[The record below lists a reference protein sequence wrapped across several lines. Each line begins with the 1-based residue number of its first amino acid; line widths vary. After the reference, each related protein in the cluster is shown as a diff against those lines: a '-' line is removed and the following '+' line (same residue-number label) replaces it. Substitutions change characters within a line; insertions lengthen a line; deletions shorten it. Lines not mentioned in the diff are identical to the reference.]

1 MSRILVVDDDSGMLA
16 SLRGLF
22 RSRGQEAV
30 VARSG
35 QEALGQL
42 DGVDAVV
49 TDFAM
54 PGMDGVQLVQAIH
67 DRDESLPVILLTA
80 HGSERVAVNAM
91 KSGAYDY
98 LTKPFDADE
107 FSVVVDRALEART
120 LRVQNRRLT
129 AEKALGHSI
138 VGDGP
143 AMRQLLETISRIAP
157 KDITV
162 LIRGETGTGKEL
174 IASLLH
180 AQSHRATGPLVRFNC
195 AAIPGELAEA
205 ELFGHARGAFTG
217 AQQARRGFF
226 AQADGSTLVLDEI
239 GELPL
244 PVQAKL
250 LRALQEGEI
259 QPVGAGKVERVDV
272 RVIACTNRDLADEA
286 RTGRFRQD
294 LYYRLAVVDLVVP
307 PLREH
312 REDIPA
318 LAAEFARRYAE
329 RFGMQ
334 DVRLLPELLDSLQR
348 LDWPGNVRQLENAVA
363 RIVAL
368 STGGDIG
375 LEAFAAASAAPAADA
390 DAEASPEGT
399 LSLREQLEA
408 VERSLIRR
416 TMAAVGGNQSEAA
429 RRPGLNRG
437 SLIQRPKKDGVIP
450 GPIPARQRSGGQRPL
465 LATRRPAR
473 SNAGRNA
480 SSEHDGLRPSRC
492 RCASAVFI
500 ATPYS
505 HVVNLAPA
513 GKDLRSCQAERKACW
528 STSSASRTVAHM
540 FLA

>member
-35 QEALGQL
+35 QEALDQL
-42 DGVDAVV
+42 AGVDAVV

-80 HGSERVAVNAM
+80 HGSERVAVQAM

-98 LTKPFDADE
+98 LTKPFDAEE

-143 AMRQLLETISRIAP
+143 AMRQLLETISRLAP

-174 IASLLH
+174 IASLMH
-180 AQSHRATGPLVRFNC
+180 AQSHRAARALVRFNC
-195 AAIPGELAEA
+195 AAIPGDLAEA
-205 ELFGHARGAFTG
+205 ELFGHVRGAFTG
-217 AQQARRGFF
+217 ASQARRGFF
-226 AQADGSTLVLDEI
+226 AQADGGTLVLDEI

-272 RVIACTNRDLADEA
+272 RVVACTNRDLVEEA
-286 RTGRFRQD
+286 RAGRFRED

-334 DVRLLPELLDSLQR
+334 DVRFQPELLDSLQR
-348 LDWPGNVRQLENAVA
+348 LEWPGNVRQLENAVA

-368 STGGDIG
+368 STGGEIG

-390 DAEASPEGT
+390 DAEAPPEGT
-399 LSLREQLEA
+399 LSLREQLDA

-416 TMAAVGGNQSEAA
+416 TMAAAGGNQSEAA
-429 RRPGLNRG
+429 RRLGLSRG
-437 SLIQRPKKDGVIP
+437 SLIERLKKY
-450 GPIPARQRSGGQRPL
+450 GPMVAR
-465 LATRRPAR
+465 
-473 SNAGRNA
+473 
-480 SSEHDGLRPSRC
+480 
-492 RCASAVFI
+492 
-500 ATPYS
+500 
-505 HVVNLAPA
+505 
-513 GKDLRSCQAERKACW
+513 
-528 STSSASRTVAHM
+528 
-540 FLA
+540 

>member
-1 MSRILVVDDDSGMLA
+1 MSRVLVVDDDSGMLA

-22 RSRGQEAV
+22 RSRGQEAL

-35 QEALGQL
+35 QEALDQL
-42 DGVDAVV
+42 AGVDAVV

-80 HGSERVAVNAM
+80 HGSERVAVQAM

-98 LTKPFDADE
+98 LTKPFDAEE

-143 AMRQLLETISRIAP
+143 AMRQLLETISRLAP

-174 IASLLH
+174 IASLMH
-180 AQSHRATGPLVRFNC
+180 AQSHRAARALVRFNC
-195 AAIPGELAEA
+195 AAIPGDLAEA
-205 ELFGHARGAFTG
+205 ELFGHVRGAFTG
-217 AQQARRGFF
+217 ASQARRGFF
-226 AQADGSTLVLDEI
+226 AQADGGTLVLDEI

-272 RVIACTNRDLADEA
+272 RVVACTNRDLAEETRA
-286 RTGRFRQD
+286 GRFRED

-334 DVRLLPELLDSLQR
+334 DVRFQPELLDSLQR
-348 LDWPGNVRQLENAVA
+348 LEWPGNVRQLENAVA

-368 STGGDIG
+368 STGGEIG

-390 DAEASPEGT
+390 DAEAPPEGT
-399 LSLREQLEA
+399 LSLREQLDA

-416 TMAAVGGNQSEAA
+416 TMAAAGGNQSEAA
-429 RRPGLNRG
+429 RRLGLSRG
-437 SLIQRPKKDGVIP
+437 SLIERLKKY
-450 GPIPARQRSGGQRPL
+450 GPMVAR
-465 LATRRPAR
+465 
-473 SNAGRNA
+473 
-480 SSEHDGLRPSRC
+480 
-492 RCASAVFI
+492 
-500 ATPYS
+500 
-505 HVVNLAPA
+505 
-513 GKDLRSCQAERKACW
+513 
-528 STSSASRTVAHM
+528 
-540 FLA
+540 

>member
-205 ELFGHARGAFTG
+205 ELFGHTRGAFTG

-272 RVIACTNRDLADEA
+272 RVVACTNRDLADEA

-375 LEAFAAASAAPAADA
+375 LEAFAAASTAPAADA
-390 DAEASPEGT
+390 DAEAPPEGT
-399 LSLREQLEA
+399 LSLREQLDA

-416 TMAAVGGNQSEAA
+416 TMTAAGGNQSEAA
-429 RRPGLNRG
+429 RRLGLSRG
-437 SLIQRPKKDGVIP
+437 SLIERLKKY
-450 GPIPARQRSGGQRPL
+450 GPTTAR
-465 LATRRPAR
+465 
-473 SNAGRNA
+473 
-480 SSEHDGLRPSRC
+480 
-492 RCASAVFI
+492 
-500 ATPYS
+500 
-505 HVVNLAPA
+505 
-513 GKDLRSCQAERKACW
+513 
-528 STSSASRTVAHM
+528 
-540 FLA
+540 

>member
-1 MSRILVVDDDSGMLA
+1 MSRVLVVDDDSGMLA

-22 RSRGQEAV
+22 RSRGQEAL

-35 QEALGQL
+35 QEALDQL
-42 DGVDAVV
+42 AGVDAVV
-49 TDFAM
+49 PAFAM

-80 HGSERVAVNAM
+80 HGSERVAVQAM
-91 KSGAYDY
+91 ESGAYDY
-98 LTKPFDADE
+98 LTKPFDAEE

-143 AMRQLLETISRIAP
+143 AMSQLLETISRLAP

-174 IASLLH
+174 IASLMH
-180 AQSHRATGPLVRFNC
+180 AQSHRAARALVRFNC
-195 AAIPGELAEA
+195 AAIPGDLAEA
-205 ELFGHARGAFTG
+205 ELFGHVRGAFTG
-217 AQQARRGFF
+217 ASQARRGFF
-226 AQADGSTLVLDEI
+226 AQADGGTLVLDEI

-272 RVIACTNRDLADEA
+272 RVVACTNRDLVEEA
-286 RTGRFRQD
+286 RAGRFRED

-334 DVRLLPELLDSLQR
+334 DVRFQPELLDSLQR
-348 LDWPGNVRQLENAVA
+348 LEWPGNVRQLEDALA

-368 STGGDIG
+368 GTGGEIG
-375 LEAFAAASAAPAADA
+375 LQAFAAASAAPAADA
-390 DAEASPEGT
+390 DAEAPPEGT
-399 LSLREQLEA
+399 LSLREQLDA

-416 TMAAVGGNQSEAA
+416 TMAAAGGNQSEAA
-429 RRPGLNRG
+429 RRLGLSRG
-437 SLIQRPKKDGVIP
+437 SLIERLKKY
-450 GPIPARQRSGGQRPL
+450 GPMVAR
-465 LATRRPAR
+465 
-473 SNAGRNA
+473 
-480 SSEHDGLRPSRC
+480 
-492 RCASAVFI
+492 
-500 ATPYS
+500 
-505 HVVNLAPA
+505 
-513 GKDLRSCQAERKACW
+513 
-528 STSSASRTVAHM
+528 
-540 FLA
+540 

>member
-22 RSRGQEAV
+22 RSRGQEAL

-35 QEALGQL
+35 QEALDQL
-42 DGVDAVV
+42 AGVDAVV

-80 HGSERVAVNAM
+80 HGSERVAVQAM

-98 LTKPFDADE
+98 LTKPFDAEE

-129 AEKALGHSI
+129 AEKALGQSI

-143 AMRQLLETISRIAP
+143 AMRQLLETISRLAP

-174 IASLLH
+174 IASLMH
-180 AQSHRATGPLVRFNC
+180 AQSHRAGRALVRFNC
-195 AAIPGELAEA
+195 AAIPGDLAEA
-205 ELFGHARGAFTG
+205 ELFGHVRGAFTG
-217 AQQARRGFF
+217 ASQARRGFF
-226 AQADGSTLVLDEI
+226 AQADGGTLVLDEI

-272 RVIACTNRDLADEA
+272 RVVACTNRDLAEEA
-286 RTGRFRQD
+286 RAGRFRED

-318 LAAEFARRYAE
+318 LASEFARRYAE

-334 DVRLLPELLDSLQR
+334 DVRLQPELLDSLQR
-348 LDWPGNVRQLENAVA
+348 LEWPGNVRQLENAVA

-368 STGGDIG
+368 STGGEIG
-375 LEAFAAASAAPAADA
+375 LAAFAAASAAPAADA
-390 DAEASPEGT
+390 DGEAPPEGT
-399 LSLREQLEA
+399 LSLREQLDA

-429 RRPGLNRG
+429 RRLGLSRG
-437 SLIQRPKKDGVIP
+437 SLIERLKKY
-450 GPIPARQRSGGQRPL
+450 GPMVAR
-465 LATRRPAR
+465 
-473 SNAGRNA
+473 
-480 SSEHDGLRPSRC
+480 
-492 RCASAVFI
+492 
-500 ATPYS
+500 
-505 HVVNLAPA
+505 
-513 GKDLRSCQAERKACW
+513 
-528 STSSASRTVAHM
+528 
-540 FLA
+540 